1 MKIVSISLFCLF
13 SWISYGNPIQLSS
26 YECTK
31 LAKQYFADGDFLRA
45 CLLALKGDQNDP
57 ELLRILGFMHFSGVG
72 VEGNN
77 VAATNYLWRSFTLGE
92 NSSGLFLVEKILLP
106 QRNFTLAEQILLKL
120 VAQKNAAACRLLGD
134 LNTIRSV
141 PDIEKAGEWYAKS
154 VDVTMSPNEYEFE
167 AYGEWLFFHKPYTLH
182 TRDVLKKAADS
193 NLSKAQY
200 YLARVYCSG
209 GTDFSKDLNLAARY
223 FTRVKDNKNCSPVMY
238 ADAICSLSTL
248 KCAEGDFES
257 AEKMLKLLLE
267 DTKAIGK
274 TNRGY
279 VAVLICDN
287 YLETKKD
294 IVNAEKWANIACE
307 YGVWEGVALCGQFY
321 HSRGDLLKAVEYYD
335 KAASNG
341 SAMGMVALAQ
351 SNMIK
356 DNGNIDTARQLAEEA
371 LKKSLQNY
379 RNYGLIHHGR
389 MIAENALGGAYCVLA
404 MLEKKEGNMSNAGK
418 LVLEGLSKCRNH
430 IFLNSVLIECIRE
443 GTINSNV
450 IDTKSYVT
458 MMRLGAEY
466 DKTGC
471 IDVLFA
477 QYLIANPGMK
487 ISVDEVELLYKRAAT
502 KGNSAAI
509 VHLAT
514 EINLNTELT
523 KEEKEKLYQLL
534 MSARKSGENDVYYDR
549 VVVMLKDGADKGWWE
564 SPRNVT
570 QVGIKDELAKFA
582 EAAMLMERGLGLI
595 SPSINE
601 AYCCFYKA
609 KKKLQ
614 AIKSHSEVGGY
625 TPVYISICDLMCG
638 NNVEKSLAVLEESA
652 QRGNLQATVYLYV
665 AYAGGIY
672 VNRNLEKARKLIALL
687 ENNAKEMSGLNI
699 GEQLVTPEKIMTM
712 KKIIEIKV

>member
-1 MKIVSISLFCLF
+1 
-13 SWISYGNPIQLSS
+13 
-26 YECTK
+26 
-31 LAKQYFADGDFLRA
+31 
-45 CLLALKGDQNDP
+45 
-57 ELLRILGFMHFSGVG
+57 
-72 VEGNN
+72 
-77 VAATNYLWRSFTLGE
+77 
-92 NSSGLFLVEKILLP
+92 
-106 QRNFTLAEQILLKL
+106 
-120 VAQKNAAACRLLGD
+120 
-134 LNTIRSV
+134 
-141 PDIEKAGEWYAKS
+141 
-154 VDVTMSPNEYEFE
+154 
-167 AYGEWLFFHKPYTLH
+167 
-182 TRDVLKKAADS
+182 
-193 NLSKAQY
+193 
-200 YLARVYCSG
+200 
-209 GTDFSKDLNLAARY
+209 
-223 FTRVKDNKNCSPVMY
+223 
-238 ADAICSLSTL
+238 
-248 KCAEGDFES
+248 
-257 AEKMLKLLLE
+257 
-267 DTKAIGK
+267 
-274 TNRGY
+274 
-279 VAVLICDN
+279 
-287 YLETKKD
+287 
-294 IVNAEKWANIACE
+294 
-307 YGVWEGVALCGQFY
+307 
-321 HSRGDLLKAVEYYD
+321 
-335 KAASNG
+335 
-341 SAMGMVALAQ
+341 MGMVALAQ

-430 IFLNSVLIECIRE
+430 IFLNSLLIECIRE

-638 NNVEKSLAVLEESA
+638 NNVEKSLAVLEEYA

-712 KKIIEIKV
+712 KKIIEISGDDTVTIVDYRQAAQKIIREAEKMALNGDISAKVFLMTVYRNGWPGVVIDMVRAEKLLKEVMASCTSEELCTAADLSYEGFSRKGLVEDWPLSIMLYKAAVDKGNAVAANNLALMYEKGEGCDKNMDRAFELFLKAAEGGCVEAQISVGNHYEFYHQGEEALKKALY